1 MRRFSARS
9 YALRR
14 VHLAHIKPSCGARD
28 FAKLAGL
35 DTAAFEAPNIA
46 MANKAQF
53 SILAYQRRP
62 GFWRAAISRKDGAVL
77 TMNGVALKSVVT
89 SEDFPSEEEA
99 YTDAE
104 KVIRMI

>member
-1 MRRFSARS
+1 M
-9 YALRR
+9 
-14 VHLAHIKPSCGARD
+14 
-28 FAKLAGL
+28 
-35 DTAAFEAPNIA
+35 A

-62 GFWRAAISRKDGAVL
+62 GFWRAAISRNDGAVM
-77 TMNGVALKSVVT
+77 TMNGITLKSFVT